1 MVKEKAM
8 TEQQE
13 RDLVLGLPPEQLMA
27 NLRLVQERLDGGDS
41 VNPNCSD
48 TRVEDTEV
56 LKEQK

>member
-1 MVKEKAM
+1 M

-13 RDLVLGLPPEQLMA
+13 SDLALGLPPEQLMA
-27 NLRLVQERLDGGDS
+27 NLRLVQDRLDSGDS

-48 TRVEDTEV
+48 THAEDTKG

>member
-1 MVKEKAM
+1 M

-13 RDLVLGLPPEQLMA
+13 SDLAGGLPPEQLMA
-27 NLRLVQERLDGGDS
+27 NLRLIQERLDSGDC

-48 TRVEDTEV
+48 THAEDMGG

>member
-1 MVKEKAM
+1 M